1 MNSNSSF
8 IVISS
13 ELSNIKIVFDWLE
26 EGLFKSIN
34 SSEKINTL
42 SLVIQE
48 ALVNAIV
55 HGNKENKKKQV
66 IFSYELN
73 KEDVYLE
80 IKDEGLGISKVN
92 QLKDS
97 DNINNEDLLKDS
109 GRGIILIK
117 HFCKEV
123 IFKKN
128 SLQLIV
134 EL

>member
-8 IVISS
+8 IVIPS
-13 ELSNIKIVFDWLE
+13 ELSNIKTVFDWLE
-26 EGLFKSIN
+26 EGLFKLISN
-34 SSEKINTL
+34 KEKTNAL

-55 HGNKENKKKQV
+55 HGNKEDKDKHV
-66 IFSYELN
+66 TFSYELN
-73 KEDVYLE
+73 KKDISLE
-80 IKDEGLGISKVN
+80 VKDEGKGIPDVK
-92 QLKDS
+92 QKKDS
-97 DNINNEDLLKDS
+97 NNISNEDLLKDS

-128 SLQLIV
+128 SLRLVV

>member
-1 MNSNSSF
+1 LNSNSSF
-8 IVISS
+8 IVIPS
-13 ELSNIKIVFDWLE
+13 ELSNIKTVFDWLE
-26 EGLFKSIN
+26 DGLFKLIN
-34 SSEKINTL
+34 NKEKTNTL

-55 HGNKENKKKQV
+55 HGNKEDKDKHV
-66 IFSYELN
+66 TFSYELN
-73 KEDVYLE
+73 KENIALE
-80 IKDEGLGISKVN
+80 VKDEGKGIPKIN
-92 QLKDS
+92 QKKDR
-97 DNINNEDLLKDS
+97 DNMNSEDLLKDS

-128 SLQLIV
+128 SLQLVV